1 MSKQPRDDANAPI
14 PVLGLRP
21 KSGQQI
27 AISGT
32 AALSGAFHP
41 STRVITVY
49 TTQDC
54 FIELGN
60 AATVANTVNSHII
73 PSSFVFDLALSPDLV
88 QTGETR
94 YLSVVGSSGGT
105 LYVSER
111 Q

>member
-21 KSGQQI
+21 RTGQQI
-27 AISGT
+27 SISST
-32 AALSGAFHP
+32 ASLSAAFHP

-54 FIELGN
+54 FVELGGSN
-60 AATVANTVNSHII
+60 TVANLSNSHII
-73 PSSFVFDLALSPDLV
+73 PASFVFDLALSPDLV
-88 QTGETR
+88 QAHENR
-94 YLSVVGSSGGT
+94 HLSVIGSSGGT
-105 LYVSER
+105 IYISER